1 MSSWNAACGVS
12 THAELIGDALLR
24 KGFDLTVF
32 APRQYVDDSTYLIN
46 TSDEHYVKRVY
57 DFQRYGDRYIDPN
70 VLQSAYLD
78 SKWILDTDFDL
89 LLIEKPTSL
98 IKILPKIKK
107 KAKVIGII
115 HEGLPIL
122 NPFFE
127 KINWDA
133 LIIFD
138 ERYRKFLPSSWESKI
153 YTVPFPCYPLDSSY
167 EILRQHGF

>member
-32 APRQYVDDSTYLIN
+32 APRQYVDDSTRQYVDDSTHLTN
-46 TSDEHYVKRVY
+46 TPDEHYVKRVY
-57 DFQRYGDRYIDPN
+57 DFLRYGDNYIDLN

-78 SKWILDTDFDL
+78 SKRILDTDFDL
-89 LLIEKPTSL
+89 LLIEKPTSVPLPKL

-127 KINWDA
+127 KID
-133 LIIFD
+133 F
-138 ERYRKFLPSSWESKI
+138 
-153 YTVPFPCYPLDSSY
+153 
-167 EILRQHGF
+167 